1 MSKPFSFANLIGGGK
16 TRAEAEDDEDQTDA
30 KATDTEED
38 KSEEDQTD
46 DQAQEAEEEDDA
58 QGDTARRAVLAE
70 RARIAGIL
78 AAATP
83 ETVAQ
88 AAHFATQTDLTV
100 AQAKAALAV
109 APKPAG
115 GLSARMQGRNA
126 SPVGAAGGDTSGSIL
141 TPELQAAQ
149 ARRIKKDR

>member
-1 MSKPFSFANLIGGGK
+1 MSKPFSFANLIGSGK

-30 KATDTEED
+30 KAADTEED
-38 KSEEDQTD
+38 QSEDQTD
-46 DQAQEAEEEDDA
+46 DQAQDGEEDDA

-100 AQAKAALAV
+100 EQARAALAV
-109 APKPAG
+109 APKAAG

-126 SPVGAAGGDTSGSIL
+126 APVGAAAGDTSGSTL
-141 TPELQAAQ
+141 PPELQAAQ
-149 ARRIKKDR
+149 ARRSKKDR

>member
-1 MSKPFSFANLIGGGK
+1 MSKPFSFANLIGSVA
-16 TRAEAEDDEDQTDA
+16 RAEAEDGEDQTDA

-38 KSEEDQTD
+38 QSEDQTD
-46 DQAQEAEEEDDA
+46 DQAQDDEEEDDA

-70 RARIAGIL
+70 RSRIAGIL
-78 AAATP
+78 AASTP

-100 AQAKAALAV
+100 EQAKAALAV
-109 APKPAG
+109 APKAAG
-115 GLSARMQGRNA
+115 GLSARMQGRNGA
-126 SPVGAAGGDTSGSIL
+126 PVGAAGGDTSGSIL